1 MRRTRLNSSAQ
12 TVTFSVPTT
21 LNFTDMDSVDL
32 ISAFAGSIVFDRKID
47 VEGVKLAAKDGAV
60 VVTIPDYVMDWHHND
75 ANYVQ
80 QVEDAVKQWLA
91 TAGTVKDNTR
101 FADRVLRDSINSSRL
116 NSSSNLMFG
125 GLGNGLTVYDKSRR
139 TGNLRLAG
147 NDYLEIAHITTS
159 GLIKYYADVND
170 EERAAICKRALLMQD
185 EWLNTYGQDYGS
197 TADAQRRLKEAQEN
211 AYNSGYEYPEN
222 VAVNSSR
229 LSTKTQRA
237 IRHCINSAR
246 RRAALHANRRLNC
259 SYEPKF
265 TEEELKRWDN
275 KDYWTRPDR
284 YLSSDH
290 PLKHP
295 WFCEVTVRDYR
306 FVDPNTHK
314 GKPVAEITS
323 TGMIKFLDESAKIPE
338 ARAIIDEIATNV
350 HKRWLQ
356 VRARHSADENIE
368 NIINATV
375 YGVYPWSRPEALA
388 IEGAVQYAVD
398 SGTDHQ
404 QIADDYQIVMYC
416 TGFAERDGYEYPE
429 GAGIDIAHV
438 TKLAHEAINHTYR
451 TANSSRRISSAR
463 SSAAAHRLN
472 CGYYYDG
479 EDYSEMGYDA
489 EQDAY
494 YDLPDEMWVHRLNL
508 SQLDSLVRDG
518 YTDDREVHEWID
530 RLSENWGGIP
540 AWSPAKPISRY
551 EIQDLTE
558 DEYYTWKDNFSAELA
573 RFADAVTRR

>member
-1 MRRTRLNSSAQ
+1 MACGAVLFDYRGDFKMRRTRLNSS
-12 TVTFSVPTT
+12 V
-21 LNFTDMDSVDL
+21 DSVFEIPRRSILNQMNHWTGGQIADEINDYL
-32 ISAFAGSIVFDRKID
+32 SETNPAIRVTNAFFTGNTLGIEYTA
-47 VEGVKLAAKDGAV
+47 
-60 VVTIPDYVMDWHHND
+60 PDQDE
-75 ANYVQ
+75 A
-80 QVEDAVKQWLA
+80 EDAFYYVLS
-91 TAGTVKDNTR
+91 
-101 FADRVLRDSINSSRL
+101 DRYTPINSSRL
-116 NSSSNLMFG
+116 P
-125 GLGNGLTVYDKSRR
+125 
-139 TGNLRLAG
+139 A
-147 NDYLEIAHITTS
+147 
-159 GLIKYYADVND
+159 
-170 EERAAICKRALLMQD
+170 
-185 EWLNTYGQDYGS
+185 
-197 TADAQRRLKEAQEN
+197 
-211 AYNSGYEYPEN
+211 
-222 VAVNSSR
+222 
-229 LSTKTQRA
+229 KTQRA
-237 IRHCINSAR
+237 TRHCINSAR
-246 RRAALHANRRLNC
+246 RRAALQANRRLNC

-275 KDYWTRPDR
+275 KDYWSRPDR

-295 WFCEVTVRDYR
+295 WRCEVTVRDYR

-368 NIINATV
+368 NITHATV

-388 IEGAVQYAVD
+388 IEGAVQYKVD
-398 SGTDHQ
+398 SGADHQ

-463 SSAAAHRLN
+463 PSATAHRLN

-479 EDYSEMGYDA
+479 EDYSEMGYDK

-494 YDLPDEMWVHRLNL
+494 YDLPDEMYIYKLDL
-508 SQLDSLVRDG
+508 SQFTDLVRDG
-518 YTDDREVHEWID
+518 IVSKHEIHEWID
-530 RLSENWGGIP
+530 ELSEDWGGMP
-540 AWSPAKPISRY
+540 AWSPAKLIDRF
-551 EIQDLTE
+551 EIQDLTKE
-558 DEYYTWKDNFSAELA
+558 QYNTWKANFPVELA
-573 RFADAVTRR
+573 RFADAGTRR

>member
-1 MRRTRLNSSAQ
+1 MRRTRLNSS
-12 TVTFSVPTT
+12 
-21 LNFTDMDSVDL
+21 
-32 ISAFAGSIVFDRKID
+32 
-47 VEGVKLAAKDGAV
+47 
-60 VVTIPDYVMDWHHND
+60 
-75 ANYVQ
+75 
-80 QVEDAVKQWLA
+80 
-91 TAGTVKDNTR
+91 
-101 FADRVLRDSINSSRL
+101 
-116 NSSSNLMFG
+116 
-125 GLGNGLTVYDKSRR
+125 
-139 TGNLRLAG
+139 
-147 NDYLEIAHITTS
+147 
-159 GLIKYYADVND
+159 
-170 EERAAICKRALLMQD
+170 
-185 EWLNTYGQDYGS
+185 
-197 TADAQRRLKEAQEN
+197 
-211 AYNSGYEYPEN
+211 
-222 VAVNSSR
+222 
-229 LSTKTQRA
+229 TQRA

-246 RRAALHANRRLNC
+246 RRATLQANRRLNC
-259 SYEPKF
+259 NYEPKF

-368 NIINATV
+368 NITHATV

-398 SGTDHQ
+398 SGADPQ
-404 QIADDYQIVMYC
+404 QVADDYQIVMYC

-429 GAGIDIAHV
+429 GAGIDVARV
-438 TKLAHEAINHTYR
+438 TKLAHDAINHTYR
-451 TANSSRRISSAR
+451 TANSSRKTNSVRQSITAR
-463 SSAAAHRLN
+463 RCARLN
-472 CGYYYDG
+472 GSTRYSTKYRVKPNGDSFTLYFISDDG
-479 EDYSEMGYDA
+479 LSNAVFDVDPDFQGACNVEGEILGADANWEIDSYENWFNSSESRDIYELLRYDA
-489 EQDAY
+489 EGSTGVDMHECSEADYNASCIAVEQAKKQLNSSRRLNSGKLFYDDATGEYEEYEYDDEQDAWY
-494 YDLPDEMWVHRLNL
+494 QLPDEMYIYQLDL
-508 SQLDSLVRDG
+508 SQFTDLVRDG
-518 YTDDREVHEWID
+518 IVSKHEIHEWID
-530 RLSENWGGIP
+530 ELSEDWGGMP
-540 AWSPAKPISRY
+540 AWSPAKLVDKF